1 MKPLNLI
8 TIFSLFVAVQ
18 TQLHSSA
25 DLFSNIIND
34 AYPRSSYCRI
44 DNTKGKSA
52 QSKELPVTYKSF
64 TAMRLRTKV
73 DLVWETI
80 WETNNSG
87 FEIQRKTGSEEWQ
100 KVAFV
105 FSQAVNGNS
114 NTELTYEYTDINTV
128 KGESQYRLRQLDK
141 DQQTFFSEVRS
152 IKSY

>member
-8 TIFSLFVAVQ
+8 TIFSFFVTVQ
-18 TQLHSSA
+18 THLYSSA
-25 DLFSNIIND
+25 DLVSNIISD
-34 AYPRSSYCRI
+34 AYTHSSYYRI
-44 DNTKGKSA
+44 DNTKCKSA

-64 TAMRLRTKV
+64 TAKRLRTKV
-73 DLVWETI
+73 DLVWETT

-105 FSQAVNGNS
+105 FSQAMDGNS
-114 NTELTYEYTDINTV
+114 NTELTYEYTDVNTV

-141 DQQTFFSEVRS
+141 NQQTSFSEVRS